1 MEGRRS
7 VRDDRRRALAEDR
20 IVTRARSLASLLL
33 VLVACGSKD
42 APDAATKVDA
52 APDAIAIDAA
62 DDASRATP
70 ATWVQLVREERW
82 AAAAAAIDALPD
94 ADRNKPE
101 VRYARAAV
109 AFARSDGKTAVS
121 SLESL
126 EGALPAL
133 APEIGRLRARA
144 Q

>member
-1 MEGRRS
+1 MLGGN
-7 VRDDRRRALAEDR
+7 
-20 IVTRARSLASLLL
+20 VTRALRPLVL

-42 APDAATKVDA
+42 APDAATK
-52 APDAIAIDAA
+52 PDAGGDANASDAVA
-62 DDASRATP
+62 DDASSTAAP

-82 AAAAAAIDALPD
+82 APAAAAIDALPD
-94 ADRNKPE
+94 ADRTKPE

-109 AFARSDGKTAVS
+109 AFVRGDGKTAVS

-133 APEIGRLRARA
+133 APEIARLRARA
-144 Q
+144 QVIVGPFVDA